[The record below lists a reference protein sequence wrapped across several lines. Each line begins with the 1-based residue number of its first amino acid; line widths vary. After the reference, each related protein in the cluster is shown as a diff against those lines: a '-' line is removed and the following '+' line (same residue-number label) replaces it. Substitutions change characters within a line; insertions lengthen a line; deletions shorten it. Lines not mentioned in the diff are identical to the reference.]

1 MQLLHVQPGD
11 AAFPRVKRTGRNGT
25 IFQYSLVKIENEN
38 TPALESGGSLSE
50 AASLAEMVERM
61 VVEQAVR
68 LLLTMMLMQAA

>member
-1 MQLLHVQPGD
+1 MVLFSNTVSSEL
-11 AAFPRVKRTGRNGT
+11 T
-25 IFQYSLVKIENEN
+25 IKD
-38 TPALESGGSLSE
+38 TPALESAGSLSE

>member
-1 MQLLHVQPGD
+1 MVLFSNTVSSDL
-11 AAFPRVKRTGRNGT
+11 T
-25 IFQYSLVKIENEN
+25 IKN
-38 TPALESGGSLSE
+38 TPALESAGSLSE